1 MGGHALLL
9 GIFSGCRNKHQ
20 AVWLRP
26 HTLIFSQY
34 WGLKPKMQGL
44 GLVSGE
50 NSAPGWEAAAFSL
63 WPHGASPLGF
73 HRERALWHLFL
84 SHEDASYAVL
94 ESHLHYVIHL

>member
-9 GIFSGCRNKHQ
+9 GIFSGCRKKHQ

-26 HTLIFSQY
+26 HTQIFSQI
-34 WGLKPKMQGL
+34 WGLKPKMQEL

-50 NSAPGWEAAAFSL
+50 NSAPGWEAAACSL

-73 HRERALWHLFL
+73 HREMALVSLPL
-84 SHEDASYAVL
+84 T
-94 ESHLHYVIHL
+94 